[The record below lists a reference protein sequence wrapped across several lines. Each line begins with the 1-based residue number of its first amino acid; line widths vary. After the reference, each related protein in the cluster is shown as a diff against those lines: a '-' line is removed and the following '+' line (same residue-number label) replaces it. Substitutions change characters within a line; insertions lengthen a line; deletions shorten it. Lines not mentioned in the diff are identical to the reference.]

1 MKKIA
6 FVIAATLV
14 SLLPGLAQNNSSA
27 SAKLTG
33 FAKNAAQFS
42 KNYTQE
48 KAYLHFD
55 NTAYFLSETIWFKAY
70 VVNALAN
77 TPTNMSK
84 TLHVELRT
92 SEGHLVENKKLRI
105 TNGVSVGEF

>member
-1 MKKIA
+1 MKKRI
-6 FVIAATLV
+6 FLILV
-14 SLLPGLAQNNSSA
+14 SIVCTAAILAQNNGSA

-33 FAKNAAQFS
+33 FANKAVQFS
-42 KNYTQE
+42 KEYTQE
-48 KAYLHFD
+48 KVYLHFD

-70 VVNALAN
+70 VANALVN

-92 SEGHLVENKKLRI
+92 SEGHLVEGKKLRI
-105 TNGVSVGEF
+105 TNGVSVGE